1 MRYPLRPFAQRR
13 RSILAGLLAC
23 ACVLAAW
30 SSPAQAYG
38 PGRTLL
44 IRGGEAAAP
53 GDLPSLAVVIYQPP
67 EESDEEGTLCTGTVI
82 APRWVL
88 TAAHCTIPPAVGGV
102 VEGFR
107 VIVGDVNWKAADR
120 RRVLDVVRVFDSPSY
135 RRGTGQGDA
144 ALLRLEEP
152 AGVPALP
159 IAGRRFWS
167 AGAEAEIAGWGVLHP
182 AQHRPTYL
190 LHRARTT
197 VLGSKECREA
207 GGDRGEICT
216 EDVSAHRTSACY
228 GDSGGPL
235 LMHRPGDRRLAVI
248 GVVHGGMNCD
258 PRFPGTFTSTAPIFR
273 WVRATQRRWL
283 ERARTQPRSLRPRAA
298 R

>member
-1 MRYPLRPFAQRR
+1 M
-13 RSILAGLLAC
+13 GLVAC
-23 ACVLAAW
+23 ALVFAAW
-30 SSPAQAYG
+30 SPSAHAGG
-38 PGRTLL
+38 PGRNLL
-44 IRGGEAAAP
+44 IRGGEAVPP
-53 GDLPSLAVVIYQPP
+53 GDLPSLAAVIYQPP
-67 EESDEEGTLCTGTVI
+67 PESDEEGTLCTGTVV

-88 TAAHCTIPPAVGGV
+88 TAAHCLIPPAVGG
-102 VEGFR
+102 EAESFH
-107 VIVGDVNWKAADR
+107 VIVGSVNWKAAADR
-120 RRVLDVVRVFDSPSY
+120 RILDVVRVFDYPSY
-135 RRGTGQGDA
+135 RSRTGQGDA
-144 ALLRLEEP
+144 GLLRLEEP

-167 AGAEAEIAGWGVLHP
+167 AGSEAEVAGWGVLHP

-197 VLGSKECREA
+197 VLGSRECREA

-216 EDVSAHRTSACY
+216 EDVLRHKASACY

-235 LMHRPGDRRLAVI
+235 LMRRPGDRRLVVI
-248 GVVHGGMNCD
+248 GTVHGGRNCN
-258 PRFPGTFTSTAPIFR
+258 PRVPGTFTSTVPIFK

-283 ERARTQPRSLRPRAA
+283 ERARTQPRSPRPRAA